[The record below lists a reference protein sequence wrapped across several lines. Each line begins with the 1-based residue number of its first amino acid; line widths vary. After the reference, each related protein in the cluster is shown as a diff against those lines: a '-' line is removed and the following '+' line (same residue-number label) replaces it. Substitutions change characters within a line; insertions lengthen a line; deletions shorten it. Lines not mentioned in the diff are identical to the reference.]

1 VLFVVDDVI
10 EFGHVSRGS
19 VLVSRGCV
27 SGRVGVRQSLVI
39 GYRPGAMFTYMTSL
53 WRHICPGGSGEKLST
68 ISAMEGKY
76 TKERCD
82 SSGAG
87 RWFIRRHNVDQD
99 GYDSFLWLISY
110 DSWFM
115 TRFSERAR
123 TCRNSS
129 GTRPSLLRTWGQRSP
144 GVKLKGHLGSN
155 AQRSEV
161 KPETQ
166 RSEVISE
173 VKPGRSTPR
182 ELGSLTR
189 DWGHIRLGWSR
200 DKMYKNQKK
209 SKVIT
214 ALGHAGSFRSRGILI
229 TIWSRDQ
236 SCHSDVTH

>member
-1 VLFVVDDVI
+1 MWL
-10 EFGHVSRGS
+10 
-19 VLVSRGCV
+19 
-27 SGRVGVRQSLVI
+27 I
-39 GYRPGAMFTYMTSL
+39 G
-53 WRHICPGGSGEKLST
+53 
-68 ISAMEGKY
+68 
-76 TKERCD
+76 
-82 SSGAG
+82 G
-87 RWFIRRHNVDQD
+87 RWWWWFIMSHNVDQD

-129 GTRPSLLRTWGQRSP
+129 GTRPSLLRTWGQRLP

-155 AQRSEV
+155 AQTVRSEV

-173 VKPGRSTPR
+173 VKPGRSKPR
-182 ELGSLTR
+182 GFIKLGTS
-189 DWGHIRLGWSR
+189 GHIRLGWSR